1 MAGTVQ
7 AHLANFFPRI
17 RRSYCVQILGQNR
30 LNFWPKI
37 EKWATV
43 GDHRFFAGPIGSRKK
58 AKCRVPGLCA
68 KHVTILPRSG
78 LAYGPRRGPLREYV
92 ISQ

>member
-43 GDHRFFAGPIGSRKK
+43 GDHRFFAGPIGSKIGKRCGYLLQEVGHF
-58 AKCRVPGLCA
+58 ANFLMVGETVRD
-68 KHVTILPRSG
+68 TD
-78 LAYGPRRGPLREYV
+78 
-92 ISQ
+92 ISSLW